1 MSEQSS
7 TESADPC
14 RSMTTREIAALRPL
28 AARVLMHR
36 AGPDA
41 GAAAVAA
48 AARRAGGELAPVL
61 APLIGVVGIDALAAR
76 AMHLAQREYPWLEKT
91 RDLEHR
97 EGLFAHIGFSL
108 QQDTAVAADAAAAV
122 LATFAG
128 LLVRLIGEPLAARL
142 LRQAWPDGFSD
153 VATEETGE

>member
-1 MSEQSS
+1 MAPLRRQI
-7 TESADPC
+7 AAPQ
-14 RSMTTREIAALRPL
+14 TTLEIAALRQL
-28 AARVLMHR
+28 AARVLRQR

-48 AARRAGGELAPVL
+48 AARRAGDELAPVL
-61 APLIGVVGIDALAAR
+61 APIVGVAGIDALAAR

-97 EGLFAHIGFSL
+97 EGLFAHVGFSL
-108 QQDTAVAADAAAAV
+108 EQQDPAVAADAAAAV

-142 LRQAWPDGFSD
+142 LRQAWADGFSE
-153 VATEETGE
+153 VATEETGA